1 MAFKNYNQQKAA
13 FANMNR
19 TRQAVD
25 SDNSKK
31 AMNTLSNTPE
41 NVKVWSANPRRI
53 DIEGID
59 TPTIK
64 GQSINTKKDNSS
76 IGQEKPKEKA
86 TMELIELKQELESVY
101 SDVVQKHKEY
111 KNSEDG
117 TDKQYAAMQK
127 FNNAVKRRDELR
139 MKIREI
145 ETGVEQTMGGGY
157 EGITAKDIDTTP
169 MKRDPEHEKRIRDT
183 DEWQRK
189 HDSD

>member
-1 MAFKNYNQQKAA
+1 MNISNYLDKIDAFLKKAEEDTKGKKMSDDQRKAMFADLASKGKLRRQKA
-13 FANMNR
+13 
-19 TRQAVD
+19 
-25 SDNSKK
+25 K
-31 AMNTLSNTPE
+31 PE
-41 NVKVWSANPRRI
+41 
-53 DIEGID
+53 
-59 TPTIK
+59 TK
-64 GQSINTKKDNSS
+64 GKSINTKKDNSS
-76 IGQEKPKEKA
+76 IGQDKPKEKA

>member
-1 MAFKNYNQQKAA
+1 
-13 FANMNR
+13 
-19 TRQAVD
+19 
-25 SDNSKK
+25 
-31 AMNTLSNTPE
+31 
-41 NVKVWSANPRRI
+41 
-53 DIEGID
+53 
-59 TPTIK
+59 
-64 GQSINTKKDNSS
+64 
-76 IGQEKPKEKA
+76 
-86 TMELIELKQELESVY
+86 MELIESKQELESVY
-101 SDVVQKHKEY
+101 LDVVQKHKEY

-127 FNNAVKRRDELR
+127 FNNAVERRDKLR

-169 MKRDPEHEKRIRDT
+169 LKRDPVHEKRIRDT